1 MAVTNFLVTS
11 LPAYVQENRD
21 LIIANFALSGDS
33 RRYMGLMTGVKGKA
47 NLNILTATPAFQDGK
62 TCGFDP
68 LDSIAIAPR
77 TVEVAPIKVQ
87 GEICP
92 QTLLGTWGEYLV
104 RLNAQEIKR
113 ELPFEGYLVEAITN
127 EIKKKIERLIWRGE
141 KGQND
146 PIDGIIRQ
154 IADTPGVEEKTI
166 DCCADGCSS
175 ETPNVFGALQQI
187 FAEVPENVAERGL
200 DIFLAPQL
208 YRLFALQLMKANLYH
223 FAPEA
228 GYPETIILPGT
239 DARVIKANGLEGSY
253 TAVATFRRNFVY
265 ATDMEGDEEVFDIW
279 WSNDNRVFRYEV
291 LWSSGVGIVDP
302 SLAYLYTLICTAGDG
317 GDDGLH

>member
-1 MAVTNFLVTS
+1 MAVTNFLVSS

-47 NLNILTATPAFQDGK
+47 NLNVLTAEISLQDGK

-68 LDSIAIAPR
+68 LDSLSIAPS

-127 EIKKKIERLIWRGE
+127 EIKKQIEALIWQGSKTE
-141 KGQND
+141 NSD
-146 PIDGIIRQ
+146 PIDGILSQ
-154 IADTPGVEEKTI
+154 VLAADPEGI
-166 DCCADGCSS
+166 DCCDGDACGAN
-175 ETPNVFGALQQI
+175 TPNVFGALQYI
-187 FAEVPENVAERGL
+187 FSNEPEAVVSRGL
-200 DIFLAPQL
+200 DIFLDPSL
-208 YRLFALQLMKANLYH
+208 YRIFALQLMKANLYH

-239 DARVIKANGLEGSY
+239 DARVIKTNGLASTSY
-253 TAVATFRRNFVY
+253 AVATFRRNFVY

-279 WSNDNRVFRYEV
+279 WSNDNRTFRYEV
-291 LWSSGVGIVDP
+291 LWASGVGIVAPDFV
-302 SLAYLYTLICTAGDG
+302 SVYELSCTG
-317 GDDGLH
+317 GSDEG

>member
-11 LPAYVQENRD
+11 LPAYIQENRD

-47 NLNILTATPAFQDGK
+47 NLNVLTAEIALQDGSV
-62 TCGFDP
+62 CGFSP
-68 LDSIAIAPR
+68 LDSLTIAPR

-113 ELPFEGYLVEAITN
+113 DLPFEGYIVESITKAI
-127 EIKKKIERLIWRGE
+127 KLKIEYLIWQGS
-141 KGQND
+141 KSGGD
-146 PIDGIIRQ
+146 PIDGIYTQLIN
-154 IADTPGVEEKTI
+154 APGYESQTI
-166 DCCADGCSS
+166 DCCADGCGA
-175 ETPNVFGALQQI
+175 TPDVFGALLSI
-187 FAEVPENVAERGL
+187 FGDVNEEAASKGI
-200 DIFLAPQL
+200 DFFLPPAY
-208 YRLFALQLMKANLYH
+208 YRMFALQLMKANLYH

-228 GYPETIILPGT
+228 GYPETITLPGT
-239 DARVIKANGLEGSY
+239 DARVIKTIGLDGSGS
-253 TAVATFRRNFVY
+253 VVVTFRRNFVY

-291 LWSSGVGIVDP
+291 LWASGVGIVDP
-302 SLAYLYTLICTAGDG
+302 DQVYVYELTCTPSDGD
-317 GDDGLH
+317 

>member
-11 LPAYVQENRD
+11 LPDYIQENRD

-33 RRYMGLMTGVKGKA
+33 RRYMGLMTGVKGFA
-47 NLNILTATPAFQDGK
+47 NLNILTAEISLQNGK

-68 LDSIAIAPR
+68 LDSLTIAPR

-113 ELPFEGYLVEAITN
+113 ELPFEGYLVESITN
-127 EIKKKIERLIWRGE
+127 EIKKKIEALIWVGS
-141 KGQND
+141 KND
-146 PIDGIIRQ
+146 GAPLDGILTQFEAEGGKIQ
-154 IADTPGVEEKTI
+154 GI
-166 DCCADGCSS
+166 DCCDGDACGAN
-175 ETPNVFGALQQI
+175 TPNVFGALQQI
-187 FAEVPENVAERGL
+187 FSIVSEDVASRGL
-200 DIFLAPQL
+200 DIFLDPAL
-208 YRLFALQLMKANLYH
+208 YRTFALQLMKANLYH

-239 DARVIKANGLEGSY
+239 DARVIKTNGLANSSL
-253 TAVATFRRNFVY
+253 AVATFRRNFVY

-279 WSNDNRVFRYEV
+279 WSNDNRTFRYEV
-291 LWSSGVGIVDP
+291 LWASGVGIVNPDYAAAYELTCTP
-302 SLAYLYTLICTAGDG
+302 SDG
-317 GDDGLH
+317 GGD

>member
-47 NLNILTATPAFQDGK
+47 NLNVLTAAISLQDGK

-68 LDSIAIAPR
+68 LDSLTIAPR

-92 QTLLGTWGEYLV
+92 QSLLGTWGEYLV

-127 EIKKKIERLIWRGE
+127 EIKKSIENLIWQGS
-141 KGQND
+141 KSAND
-146 PIDGIIRQ
+146 PIDGIVTQ
-154 IADTPGVEEKTI
+154 IMTQEGYTPGSI

-175 ETPNVFGALQQI
+175 TNPNVFGALQQI
-187 FAEVPENVAERGL
+187 FMEVDESIAGRGL
-200 DIFLAPQL
+200 DIFLPPRL
-208 YRLFALQLMKANLYH
+208 YRTFALQLMNANLYH

-239 DARVIKANGLEGSY
+239 DARVIKTDGLEGVSE
-253 TAVATFRRNFVY
+253 AVVTFRRNFVY

-291 LWSSGVGIVDP
+291 LWSSGVGIVDI
-302 SLAYLYTLICTAGDG
+302 SKALVYDITCSG
-317 GDDGLH
+317 GVGGGGGLG

>member
-47 NLNILTATPAFQDGK
+47 NLNVLTAEISLQDGK

-68 LDSIAIAPR
+68 LDSLTIAPR

-127 EIKKKIERLIWRGE
+127 EIKKKIEAIIWVGS
-141 KGQND
+141 KSPGSD
-146 PIDGIIRQ
+146 PIDGILSQLDAAGNEIQ
-154 IADTPGVEEKTI
+154 TI
-166 DCCADGCSS
+166 DCCDEGCSAS
-175 ETPNVFGALQQI
+175 APNVFGGLLNIAAA
-187 FAEVPENVAERGL
+187 FDAPDDGGL
-200 DIFLAPQL
+200 DIFLDPA
-208 YRLFALQLMKANLYH
+208 LFRSFSVQLMKANLYH

-228 GYPETIILPGT
+228 GFPDTINLPGT
-239 DARVIKANGLEGSY
+239 DARVIKTAGLAQTGY
-253 TAVATFRRNFVY
+253 AVASTRRNFVY

-291 LWSSGVGIVDP
+291 LWASGVGIVDP
-302 SLAYLYTLICTAGDG
+302 NYAKVYELTCTPSDGGDG
-317 GDDGLH
+317 GE